1 MKQVLFKLYHL
12 PHKLHLGRKRWC
24 YVLNPLKLVFI
35 WKQCPRFHTVL
46 EFIIFP
52 SIHNEHGSLWG
63 NLDSRFP
70 PPPPPN
76 MSVMANRSEGLAG
89 LSASPCSRTCG
100 FLFSFE
106 IEFEH
111 WEAVTALTGLLSS
124 RVCFCYFYW
133 QIRESLSGPAI
144 SLCLRDPM
152 KVTTTIHFAGQ
163 TIQTLPTMEKM
174 KGDHITLAPPVPALS
189 SFSLLQSGI
198 IVHSVNREHFS
209 NASFWK
215 KEHVLNFLGI

>member
-1 MKQVLFKLYHL
+1 MLCSESLEISIYL
-12 PHKLHLGRKRWC
+12 E
-24 YVLNPLKLVFI
+24 
-35 WKQCPRFHTVL
+35 TVST
-46 EFIIFP
+46 FP
-52 SIHNEHGSLWG
+52 YSFRVYYIPQYTYSPDNEHGSLWG

-144 SLCLRDPM
+144 SMPEGSNER
-152 KVTTTIHFAGQ
+152 VTTTILFAGQ
-163 TIQTLPTMEKM
+163 TIQTAPSALLPTMEKM